1 MSDLDPGGRVGSD
14 DPDGGG
20 GSDEAEAGPRAL
32 TIVNKK
38 GLHARASARFVEVVN
53 AHDAAVL
60 VEKDGEEVSGTDLL
74 GLLMLAG
81 TPGSTITVSAVGP
94 DAKQVVDALDA
105 LVASGFGEV
114 G

>member
-1 MSDLDPGGRVGSD
+1 MSGATHPGDATPGGAND
-14 DPDGGG
+14 ADT
-20 GSDEAEAGPRAL
+20 EAGPREL

-81 TPGSTITVSAVGP
+81 TRGSVITVSAAGP
-94 DAKQVVDALDA
+94 DAHEAIEALDK
-105 LVASGFGEV
+105 LVANGFGEE

>member
-1 MSDLDPGGRVGSD
+1 MTDAADPDEPRVGADSATI
-14 DPDGGG
+14 
-20 GSDEAEAGPRAL
+20 ENEAGPRDL

-53 AHDAAVL
+53 AYDAAVL

-81 TPGSTITVSAVGP
+81 TRGSTITVSSVGSE
-94 DAKQVVDALDA
+94 AHEVLDA
-105 LVASGFGEV
+105 LEKLVADGFGEA
-114 G
+114 